1 MSSILE
7 LANTSVFVEFKCPLC
22 NGDLD
27 DDKNMANFM
36 VCKNESHGLLRFY
49 TGDGC
54 YFTTDE
60 KAAEELMKK
69 GRRVHVVDPQE
80 FFAKG

>member
-1 MSSILE
+1 M
-7 LANTSVFVEFKCPLC
+7 FVEFKCPLC

-60 KAAEELMKK
+60 KAAAELVKK

-80 FFAKG
+80 FFAKD

>member
-1 MSSILE
+1 M
-7 LANTSVFVEFKCPLC
+7 FVEFKCPLC
-22 NGDLD
+22 NGDLN

-36 VCKNESHGLLRFY
+36 VCDNESHGLLRFY

-54 YFTTDE
+54 YFTTNE

-69 GRRVHVVDPQE
+69 GRRVHLVDPKE
-80 FFAKG
+80 FFATQS